1 MDGFNR
7 KSVTA
12 DQRINVPDVK
22 PEENRLNDGERRGWD
37 IQKKLCKTK

>member
-1 MDGFNR
+1 MDGCNS

-22 PEENRLNDGERRGWD
+22 PEKNRLNDGERGWD